1 MHTHCITQEGDMVEI
16 LMGWL
21 LLVVTKEDCFVDIIM
36 MIKTVEIAGTIIVII
51 PTMIERILVVVV
63 ATAQGN

>member
-1 MHTHCITQEGDMVEI
+1 
-16 LMGWL
+16 MGWL

>member
-1 MHTHCITQEGDMVEI
+1 MVEI

-63 ATAQGN
+63 VATAQGN